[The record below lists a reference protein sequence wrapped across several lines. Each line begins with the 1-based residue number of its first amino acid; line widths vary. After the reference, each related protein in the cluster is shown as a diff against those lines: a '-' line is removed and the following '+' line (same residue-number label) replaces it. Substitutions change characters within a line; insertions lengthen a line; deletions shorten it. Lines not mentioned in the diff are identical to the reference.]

1 MKLRA
6 TALSSMNADK
16 DAERR
21 LEAARWMVIARED
34 MRVARAC
41 LRMEPPAIGVAAY
54 HSHQAAEK
62 LLKGLLIIAAAEFR
76 MTHDLNWL
84 ASVALRHYPQLGDI
98 VAALLPLNPWG
109 VAYRYPGPEPEP
121 EPLPSSGDIERVIEL
136 LEKLAAR
143 LRALAAG

>member
-1 MKLRA
+1 
-6 TALSSMNADK
+6 MNADE

-21 LEAARWMVIARED
+21 REAARWMIIARED
-34 MRVARAC
+34 MRVAHAC

-62 LLKGLLIIAAAEFR
+62 LLKGLLIVAAAEFR

-84 ASVALRHYPQLGDI
+84 ASAVLSYYPELEDI
-98 VAALLPLNPWG
+98 VAVLPPLNPWG

-121 EPLPSSGDIERVIEL
+121 EPLPSSGDIKGKLEL
-136 LEKLAAR
+136 METLAAR